1 MTQTCHPSTQEVEVE
16 GSEVEDCP
24 RLHCKFKAEW
34 SLEVTREK
42 QTSEAD
48 GDSVYLASASNS
60 KSEDPGGKEDVG
72 SGCWFEEC
80 KFYEASLGTLI

>member
-1 MTQTCHPSTQEVEVE
+1 MTQTCHPRTQKVEAE
-16 GSEVEDCP
+16 GSEVEGCP

-34 SLEVTREK
+34 SLELKREK

-48 GDSVYLASASNS
+48 GDSVCLASASNS

-72 SGCWFEEC
+72 SGCRFEERR
-80 KFYEASLGTLI
+80 FYEASLGTLI